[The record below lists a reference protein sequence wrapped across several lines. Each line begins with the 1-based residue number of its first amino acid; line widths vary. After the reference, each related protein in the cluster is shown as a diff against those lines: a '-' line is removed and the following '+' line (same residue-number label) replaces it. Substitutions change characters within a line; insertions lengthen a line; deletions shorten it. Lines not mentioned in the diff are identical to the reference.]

1 FEQFALPV
9 KTIYL
14 PQPVVKAQPLTIDK
28 GSKLLKVRNEQVQLA
43 FDAKTGW
50 LSQYQVQG
58 KALLKAPLKVN
69 FWRPPTDNDLGND
82 MPRWAAIWQHA
93 EDRLKLQSL
102 TSTAEKTEV

>member
-1 FEQFALPV
+1 KLALPVLPKSASQEYILTLSARLNRPMGLLDDNHEVAFEQFALPV

-69 FWRPPTDNDLGND
+69 F
-82 MPRWAAIWQHA
+82 
-93 EDRLKLQSL
+93 
-102 TSTAEKTEV
+102 